1 MAKLIQQGTFRKVHP
16 LCGSLVEFKF
26 SELREDYHTDYLG
39 NRDYYR
45 YIICPGCGEQMKFPY
60 LGTPC

>member
-39 NRDYYR
+39 DRDYYR
-45 YIICPGCGEQMKFPY
+45 YIICPG
-60 LGTPC
+60 